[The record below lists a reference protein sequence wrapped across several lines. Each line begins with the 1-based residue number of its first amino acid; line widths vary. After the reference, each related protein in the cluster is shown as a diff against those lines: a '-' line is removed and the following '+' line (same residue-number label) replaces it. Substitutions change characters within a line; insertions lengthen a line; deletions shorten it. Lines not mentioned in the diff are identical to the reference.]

1 MDKFKLSE
9 DVEEVKKDNTKAV
22 EVMAEWFKEVKPGP
36 VPLMTDKFL
45 CRVVTLNGDDGKLY
59 LDNQDIR
66 DLDLPDVME
75 IFNAIK
81 DLMAKALI

>member
-22 EVMAEWFKEVKPGP
+22 EVMTEWFKEVKPGP
-36 VPLMTDKFL
+36 VPLMTGKFL

-59 LDNQDIR
+59 LGDQDIR

-75 IFNAIK
+75 IFNSIK